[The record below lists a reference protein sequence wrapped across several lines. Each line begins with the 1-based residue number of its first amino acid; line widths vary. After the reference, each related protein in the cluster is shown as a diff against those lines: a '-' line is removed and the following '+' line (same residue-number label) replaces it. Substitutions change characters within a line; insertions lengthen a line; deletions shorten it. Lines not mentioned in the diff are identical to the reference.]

1 MEDTLAN
8 QMMERHM
15 FTSELTSEPSYF
27 NFLMK
32 NRGVSRNH
40 VPFAQAVGVLPE
52 LARTIRFRPSALQP
66 KAAM

>member
-1 MEDTLAN
+1 
-8 QMMERHM
+8 M
-15 FTSELTSEPSYF
+15 FTSEPSYF

-32 NRGVSRNH
+32 NCSARRTT

-52 LARTIRFRPSALQP
+52 LARTVRFRAPASQP